1 MSLKRRY
8 PGHYR
13 PDDPLIAESIAR
25 AGPRQ

>member
-8 PGHYR
+8 LEHYR
-13 PDDPLIAESIAR
+13 PDDPLIAEPIAR